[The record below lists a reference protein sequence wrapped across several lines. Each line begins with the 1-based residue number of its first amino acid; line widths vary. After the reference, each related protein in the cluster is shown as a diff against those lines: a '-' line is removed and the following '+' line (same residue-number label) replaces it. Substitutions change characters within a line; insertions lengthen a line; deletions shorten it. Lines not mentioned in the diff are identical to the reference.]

1 MGRHKFK
8 RGDRVIVNQ
17 ENHGVIVRRLF
28 TEKDDPIARY
38 DILFE
43 GGATS
48 GPWLED
54 RIRFD
59 TATKEGMN
67 AYRHWRKRED
77 RHWSERPKAARFY
90 NWLTRKKGK

>member
-17 ENHGVIVRRLF
+17 EN
-28 TEKDDPIARY
+28 
-38 DILFE
+38 
-43 GGATS
+43 
-48 GPWLED
+48 
-54 RIRFD
+54 
-59 TATKEGMN
+59 
-67 AYRHWRKRED
+67 HWRKRED